1 MASII
6 NWFSLPVADLDRAN
20 AFYNTILASELI
32 RTQGPDGSDTAFF
45 ADPDSGMY
53 AGALSTSPHLTPGK
67 QGAQIFFNVDGRM
80 DAVLERIAAAGG
92 VVVMPKTGIG
102 EFGYIASFLDCEGN
116 LLGLHSAS

>member
-1 MASII
+1 MASLI
-6 NWFSLPVADLDRAN
+6 NWFSLPVADLNRAN
-20 AFYNTILASELI
+20 EFYNTILATELI

-45 ADPDSGMY
+45 TDPDSGMY
-53 AGALSTSPHLTPGK
+53 AGALSTGPQLHPGK

-92 VVVMPKTGIG
+92 TVLMPKTGIG
-102 EFGYIASFLDCEGN
+102 DFGYIASFQDSEGN